1 MNLFLNRDF
10 LFNEI
15 IRRNETKLRKKIA
28 STFFSKVNLDDVYQ
42 DVCIHILVKIRNE
55 NDENLSKWEAEAWLM
70 TVTNNFCTDKLRSL
84 KSHKQVKKY
93 ILVLLD
99 DFSEVDRKLFASKQ
113 SHFNAMDPSL
123 SKKEIDINKLMKFL
137 NERDQMII
145 VLRFFRNYSIRDI
158 DIELGLNNSAV
169 YIERAVEK
177 LRKVLN
183 VDRHLDFFDQFFS
196 TDFDDN

>member
-1 MNLFLNRDF
+1 MNRDF

-28 STFFSKVNLDDVYQ
+28 ATFFSKVNLDDVYQ
-42 DVCIHILVKIRNE
+42 DVCIHILGKIRNE

-84 KSHKQVKKY
+84 KSQKQVKKN

-99 DFSEVDRKLFASKQ
+99 DFSEVDRKLFATKQ
-113 SHFNAMDPSL
+113 SHFNALDPSL

-137 NERDQMII
+137 NERDQTLI
-145 VLRFFRNYSIRDI
+145 VLRFFRNYSIRAI
-158 DIELGLNNSAV
+158 DLELGLNNSAV

-196 TDFDDN
+196 TDFDDI

>member
-1 MNLFLNRDF
+1 MNRDF

-28 STFFSKVNLDDVYQ
+28 ATFFSKVNLDDVYQ
-42 DVCIHILVKIRNE
+42 DVCIHILGKIRNE

-84 KSHKQVKKY
+84 KSHKQVKKN

-123 SKKEIDINKLMKFL
+123 SKMEIDINKLMKFL
-137 NERDQMII
+137 NERDQMLI

>member
-1 MNLFLNRDF
+1 MNRDF

-28 STFFSKVNLDDVYQ
+28 AAFFCKTNLDDIYQ
-42 DVCIHILVKIRNE
+42 DVCVHILGKIRNE
-55 NDENLSKWEAEAWLM
+55 KQEDLSKWEAEAWLI
-70 TVTNNFCTDKLRSL
+70 TVTNNFCLDKLRSL
-84 KSHKQVKKY
+84 KTQKQVKKN

-99 DFSEVDRKLFASKQ
+99 DFSQVDRKLFSTKQ
-113 SHFNAMDPSL
+113 SLFNTLDPSL
-123 SKKEIDINKLMKFL
+123 SNKEIDINKLMRSL
-137 NERDQMII
+137 NERDKTII
-145 VLRFFRNYSIRDI
+145 VLRFFRNYSIRAI

-183 VDRHLDFFDQFFS
+183 VDRHLEFFDHFFS

>member
-1 MNLFLNRDF
+1 LNRDF

-28 STFFSKVNLDDVYQ
+28 ATFFSKVNLDDVYQ
-42 DVCIHILVKIRNE
+42 DVCIHILGKIRNE

-84 KSHKQVKKY
+84 KSQKQVKKN

-99 DFSEVDRKLFASKQ
+99 DFSEVDRKLFAAKQ
-113 SHFNAMDPSL
+113 THFNALDPSL
-123 SKKEIDINKLMKFL
+123 SKKEIDINKLMKCL
-137 NERDQMII
+137 NERDQTLI

-158 DIELGLNNSAV
+158 DLELGLNNSAV

-177 LRKVLN
+177 LRKDLN

>member
-1 MNLFLNRDF
+1 MNRDF
-10 LFNEI
+10 LYNEI
-15 IRRNETKLRKKIA
+15 IRRNETKLRRKIA
-28 STFFSKVNLDDVYQ
+28 ATFFSKVNLDDVYQ
-42 DVCIHILVKIRNE
+42 DVCIHILGKIRNE

-84 KSHKQVKKY
+84 KSQKQGNKN

-99 DFSEVDRKLFASKQ
+99 DFSEVDRKLFAAKE
-113 SHFNAMDPSL
+113 SHFNTLDPSL

-137 NERDQMII
+137 NERDQTLI

>member
-1 MNLFLNRDF
+1 MNRDF

-42 DVCIHILVKIRNE
+42 DVCIHILGKIRNE

-84 KSHKQVKKY
+84 KSQKQVKKN

-99 DFSEVDRKLFASKQ
+99 DFSEVDRKLFAAKQ

-137 NERDQMII
+137 NERDQMLI
-145 VLRFFRNYSIRDI
+145 VLRFFRNYSIRAI

-177 LRKVLN
+177 LRKALN

>member
-1 MNLFLNRDF
+1 MNRDF

-28 STFFSKVNLDDVYQ
+28 ATFFSKVNLDDVYQ

-84 KSHKQVKKY
+84 KSHKQVKKK

-123 SKKEIDINKLMKFL
+123 SKKEIEINKLMKFL
-137 NERDQMII
+137 NERDQMLI

>member
-1 MNLFLNRDF
+1 MNRDF

-28 STFFSKVNLDDVYQ
+28 ATFFSKVNLDDVYQ
-42 DVCIHILVKIRNE
+42 DVCIHILGKIRNE

-84 KSHKQVKKY
+84 KSQKQGKKN

-99 DFSEVDRKLFASKQ
+99 DFSEVDRKLFATKQ
-113 SHFNAMDPSL
+113 SHFNALDPSL

-137 NERDQMII
+137 NERDQTLI
-145 VLRFFRNYSIRDI
+145 VLRFFRNYSIRAI
-158 DIELGLNNSAV
+158 DLELGLNNSAV

-196 TDFDDN
+196 TDFDDI

>member
-1 MNLFLNRDF
+1 MNRDF

-28 STFFSKVNLDDVYQ
+28 ATFFSKVNLDDVYQ
-42 DVCIHILVKIRNE
+42 DVCIHILGKIRNE

-84 KSHKQVKKY
+84 KSQKQVKKN

-137 NERDQMII
+137 NERDQMLI

>member
-1 MNLFLNRDF
+1 LNRDF

-28 STFFSKVNLDDVYQ
+28 ATFFSKVNLDDLYQ

-84 KSHKQVKKY
+84 KSHKQVKKN

-137 NERDQMII
+137 NERDQMLI

>member
-1 MNLFLNRDF
+1 MNRDF

-28 STFFSKVNLDDVYQ
+28 ATFFSKVNLDDVYQ
-42 DVCIHILVKIRNE
+42 DVCIHILGKIRNE

-84 KSHKQVKKY
+84 KSQKQVKKN

-99 DFSEVDRKLFASKQ
+99 DFSEVDRKLFAAKQ
-113 SHFNAMDPSL
+113 THFNALDPSL
-123 SKKEIDINKLMKFL
+123 SKKEIDINKLMKCL
-137 NERDQMII
+137 NERDQTLI

-158 DIELGLNNSAV
+158 DLELGLNNSAV

-177 LRKVLN
+177 LRKDLN

>member
-1 MNLFLNRDF
+1 M
-10 LFNEI
+10 
-15 IRRNETKLRKKIA
+15 KLRKKIA

-42 DVCIHILVKIRNE
+42 DVCIHILGKIRNE
-55 NDENLSKWEAEAWLM
+55 NDENLSKWEAESWLM

-84 KSHKQVKKY
+84 KSQKQVKKN

-99 DFSEVDRKLFASKQ
+99 DFSEVDLKLFATKQ
-113 SHFNAMDPSL
+113 SHFNALDPSL

-137 NERDQMII
+137 NERDQTLI

-158 DIELGLNNSAV
+158 DSELGLNNSAV

-177 LRKVLN
+177 LRKALN

>member
-1 MNLFLNRDF
+1 MNRDF

-28 STFFSKVNLDDVYQ
+28 ATFFSKVNLDDVYQ
-42 DVCIHILVKIRNE
+42 DVCIHILGKIRNE
-55 NDENLSKWEAEAWLM
+55 KDENLSKWEAEAWLM

-84 KSHKQVKKY
+84 KSQKQGNKN

-99 DFSEVDRKLFASKQ
+99 DFSEVDRKLFATKQ
-113 SHFNAMDPSL
+113 SHFNALDPSL

-137 NERDQMII
+137 NERDQTLI
-145 VLRFFRNYSIRDI
+145 VLRFFRNYSIRAI
-158 DIELGLNNSAV
+158 DLELGLNNSAV

-196 TDFDDN
+196 TDFDDI

>member
-1 MNLFLNRDF
+1 MNRDF

-15 IRRNETKLRKKIA
+15 IRRNEMKLRKKIA
-28 STFFSKVNLDDVYQ
+28 ATFFSKVNLDDVYQ
-42 DVCIHILVKIRNE
+42 DVCIHILGKIRNE

-84 KSHKQVKKY
+84 KSQKQVKKN

-99 DFSEVDRKLFASKQ
+99 DFSEVDRKLFAAKQ
-113 SHFNAMDPSL
+113 SHFNALDPSL
-123 SKKEIDINKLMKFL
+123 SKKEIYINKLMKFL
-137 NERDQMII
+137 NERDQTLI
-145 VLRFFRNYSIRDI
+145 VLRFFRNYSIRAI
-158 DIELGLNNSAV
+158 DVELGLNNSAV

-196 TDFDDN
+196 TDFDDI

>member
-1 MNLFLNRDF
+1 MNRDF

-28 STFFSKVNLDDVYQ
+28 ATFFSKVNLDDVYQ
-42 DVCIHILVKIRNE
+42 DVCIHILGKIRNE
-55 NDENLSKWEAEAWLM
+55 KDENLSKWEAEAWLM

-84 KSHKQVKKY
+84 KSQKQVKKN

-99 DFSEVDRKLFASKQ
+99 DFSEVDRKLFAAKQ
-113 SHFNAMDPSL
+113 SHFNALDPSL
-123 SKKEIDINKLMKFL
+123 SKKEIDINKLLKFL
-137 NERDQMII
+137 NERDQTLI
-145 VLRFFRNYSIRDI
+145 VLRFFRNYSIRAI
-158 DIELGLNNSAV
+158 DLELGLNNSAV

>member
-1 MNLFLNRDF
+1 MNRDF

-15 IRRNETKLRKKIA
+15 IRRNETKLRRKIA
-28 STFFSKVNLDDVYQ
+28 ATFFSKVNLNDVYQ
-42 DVCIHILVKIRNE
+42 DVCIHILGKIRNE

-84 KSHKQVKKY
+84 KSQKQGKKN

-99 DFSEVDRKLFASKQ
+99 DFSEVDRKLFATKQ
-113 SHFNAMDPSL
+113 SHFNALDPSL

-137 NERDQMII
+137 NERDQTLI
-145 VLRFFRNYSIRDI
+145 VLRFFRNYSIRAI
-158 DIELGLNNSAV
+158 DLELGINNSAV

-196 TDFDDN
+196 TDFDDI

>member
-1 MNLFLNRDF
+1 MNRDF

-28 STFFSKVNLDDVYQ
+28 ATFFSKVNLDDVYQ
-42 DVCIHILVKIRNE
+42 DVCIHILGKIRNE

-84 KSHKQVKKY
+84 KSQKQVKKN

-99 DFSEVDRKLFASKQ
+99 DFSEIDRKLFAAKQ
-113 SHFNAMDPSL
+113 SHFNALDPSL

-137 NERDQMII
+137 NERDQTLI
-145 VLRFFRNYSIRDI
+145 VLRFFRNYSIRAI
-158 DIELGLNNSAV
+158 DLELGLNNSAV

>member
-1 MNLFLNRDF
+1 MNRDF

-28 STFFSKVNLDDVYQ
+28 AIFFSKVNLDDVYQ
-42 DVCIHILVKIRNE
+42 DVCIHILGKIRNE

-84 KSHKQVKKY
+84 KSQKQVKKN

-99 DFSEVDRKLFASKQ
+99 DFSEADRKLFAAKQ
-113 SHFNAMDPSL
+113 SHFNALDPSL

-137 NERDQMII
+137 NERDQTLI

-158 DIELGLNNSAV
+158 DSELGLNNSAV

-183 VDRHLDFFDQFFS
+183 VDRHHEFFDQFFS
-196 TDFDDN
+196 TDFEDN

>member
-1 MNLFLNRDF
+1 MNRDF

-15 IRRNETKLRKKIA
+15 IRRNEMKLRKKIA

-42 DVCIHILVKIRNE
+42 DVCIHILGKIRNE
-55 NDENLSKWEAEAWLM
+55 NDENLSKWEAESWLM

-84 KSHKQVKKY
+84 KSQKQVKKN

-99 DFSEVDRKLFASKQ
+99 DFSEVDLKLFATKQ
-113 SHFNAMDPSL
+113 SHFNALDPSL

-137 NERDQMII
+137 NERDQTLI

-158 DIELGLNNSAV
+158 DSELGLNNSAV

-177 LRKVLN
+177 LRKALN

>member
-1 MNLFLNRDF
+1 MNRDF

-28 STFFSKVNLDDVYQ
+28 ATFFSKVNLDDVYQ
-42 DVCIHILVKIRNE
+42 DVCIHILGKIRNE

-84 KSHKQVKKY
+84 KSQKQVKKN

-113 SHFNAMDPSL
+113 SHFNALDPSL

-137 NERDQMII
+137 NERDQMLI

>member
-1 MNLFLNRDF
+1 LNRDF

-28 STFFSKVNLDDVYQ
+28 ATFFSKVNLDDVYQ

-84 KSHKQVKKY
+84 KSHKQVKKN

-137 NERDQMII
+137 NERDQMLI

-196 TDFDDN
+196 TDFVDN